1 MGFKFCFQCG
11 QQCEQN
17 ADTNESDNSND
28 DNGMFNR
35 IMIIAIKNKYSF
47 HITVASRNIAELVDS
62 RRYAN

>member
-1 MGFKFCFQCG
+1 MIKMRMAMVMIITAVDG
-11 QQCEQN
+11 
-17 ADTNESDNSND
+17 NESDNSND

>member
-28 DNGMFNR
+28 DNDTG
-35 IMIIAIKNKYSF
+35 
-47 HITVASRNIAELVDS
+47 HRNNECAVC
-62 RRYAN
+62 RF